1 MTNNNDFIIDN
12 DTGQQVREDI
22 QNALQ
27 QLASNNFGNTPPV
40 TTDPTPVQVTF
51 PHQWFAN
58 GDTQKLMYKDATNGN
73 DANTNYF
80 NLANLTGGLFV
91 DQASTING
99 TMTFNNDV
107 IFNGT
112 SASSGTITFDPTATN
127 GLGGLK
133 FTSGTNAFFGNNN
146 EFTIGHLGSI
156 GGFIGSSVGTV
167 FINGKATG
175 GAFPYGILIQTS
187 NSDGGLDSAYR
198 AYDDGKQELF
208 FNGVPKFQ
216 TSADGI
222 EVIGSILPT
231 TDNDKPLGSSSKRF
245 STLHSG
251 ALNTGDINMSNLN
264 DNGNEVDGS
273 KGSWSIQEG
282 SDDLFLI
289 NRVSGKKYKFNL
301 IEVN

>member
-1 MTNNNDFIIDN
+1 MANNNDFIIGN
-12 DTGQQVREDI
+12 DTGQQVRLDI

-27 QLASNNFGNTPPV
+27 QLASNNFGNTPPI
-40 TTDPTPVQVTF
+40 TTDPTPVEVVF

-58 GDTQKLMYKDATNGN
+58 GDTGKLMYKDASNGN
-73 DANTNYF
+73 NAETNYF
-80 NLANLTGGLFV
+80 NLANLNGGLFV
-91 DQASTING
+91 DQTS
-99 TMTFNNDV
+99 TFNGNV
-107 IFNGT
+107 IFNPTNTNDHDIVFDASHNSGKGKLHFKGESRITVGDNDDLQIT
-112 SASSGTITFDPTATN
+112 SIPAVSFIDS
-127 GLGGLK
+127 
-133 FTSGTNAFFGNNN
+133 NNKTL
-146 EFTIGHLGSI
+146 FLTGKG
-156 GGFIGSSVGTV
+156 SVGT
-167 FINGKATG
+167 KAIIISTYRG
-175 GAFPYGILIQTS
+175 D
-187 NSDGGLDSAYR
+187 NSGLLDDAYI
-198 AYDDGKQELF
+198 AYKDGKQELYF
-208 FNGVPKFQ
+208 DNVAKFQ

-289 NRVSGKKYKFNL
+289 NRMSGKKYKFNL
-301 IEVN
+301 TEVT